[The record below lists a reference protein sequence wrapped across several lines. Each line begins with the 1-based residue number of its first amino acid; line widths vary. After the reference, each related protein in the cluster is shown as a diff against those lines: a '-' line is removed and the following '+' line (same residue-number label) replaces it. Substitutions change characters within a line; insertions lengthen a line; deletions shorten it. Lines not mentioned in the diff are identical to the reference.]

1 MNKQDRAM
9 IALNNKLQ
17 LKMMLAAMKNA
28 SRKQDKKTL
37 IDAFENK
44 LEEIEGEITSSNE
57 LLEQLPKDR
66 IAKRKVLTSLTDRLD
81 KVSEYNY
88 IEENGQYFKLKRQTP
103 RSILFADEDI
113 KSAGGLDQPLFKEP
127 RGGVPTDFKTVQ
139 VELDDLKIPIEKEV
153 YDAAMFENVEIKKLI
168 AKEQQSYRDIVKKE
182 TELIDKYV
190 TNKKSVDLKFKA
202 DILKEQLANDDIYLD
217 LYIKD
222 KDNYDGL
229 VYSENL
235 KAYTPIKYDRY
246 LESQQLSDQV
256 GMGEYGAF
264 RFDVSSQRK
273 KIDDLTKGLQKD
285 KFTIK
290 PSASFTD
297 AKVTGIGFELVVFT
311 INPEAIKASK

>member
-66 IAKRKVLTSLTDRLD
+66 IAKRKVLTNLTDRLD

-88 IEENGQYFKLKRQTP
+88 IEENGQYFKLKRQNP

-190 TNKKSVDLKFKA
+190 TNKKSVDLRFKA
-202 DILKEQLANDDIYLD
+202 DLLKEQLANDDIYLD

-256 GMGEYGAF
+256 GMGE
-264 RFDVSSQRK
+264 
-273 KIDDLTKGLQKD
+273 
-285 KFTIK
+285 
-290 PSASFTD
+290 
-297 AKVTGIGFELVVFT
+297 
-311 INPEAIKASK
+311 